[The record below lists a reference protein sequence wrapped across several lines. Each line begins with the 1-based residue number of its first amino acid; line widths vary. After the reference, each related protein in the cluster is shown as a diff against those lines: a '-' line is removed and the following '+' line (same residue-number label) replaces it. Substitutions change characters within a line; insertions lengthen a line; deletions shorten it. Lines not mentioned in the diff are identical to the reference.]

1 MKSVWFQPPFEAD
14 TEEELF
20 DSIMNDEVF
29 YPAWLNKD
37 SVSICKGTT
46 TYIPVL
52 GSLNLHPH
60 LILGISEPVTRYL
73 YQLIII
79 EPQL

>member
-1 MKSVWFQPPFEAD
+1 MIYKNNGFQPPFEAD

-37 SVSICKGTT
+37 SVSICKGMVILDKSLHLLIEFIYSRVTWL
-46 TYIPVL
+46 ISSCSPV
-52 GSLNLHPH
+52 
-60 LILGISEPVTRYL
+60 
-73 YQLIII
+73 
-79 EPQL
+79 

>member
-1 MKSVWFQPPFEAD
+1 MIYKNNGFQPPFEAD

-37 SVSICKGTT
+37 SVSICKGM
-46 TYIPVL
+46 V
-52 GSLNLHPH
+52 
-60 LILGISEPVTRYL
+60 ILV
-73 YQLIII
+73 
-79 EPQL
+79 